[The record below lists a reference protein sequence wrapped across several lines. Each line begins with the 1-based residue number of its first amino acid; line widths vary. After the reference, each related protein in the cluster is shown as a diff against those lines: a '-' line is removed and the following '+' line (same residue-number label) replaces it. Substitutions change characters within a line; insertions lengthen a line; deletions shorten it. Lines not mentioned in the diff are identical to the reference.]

1 MLCLPFGAKT
11 VSALPRKCLVENF
24 PLITKISFTSA
35 QDLVLDRILFSKQ
48 MRHFGPW
55 VGGGGNNCSTNL
67 QPSCPRGAGSWE
79 PVEVSGG
86 GGGLFGRSGV
96 RLHRALDSIALSNC
110 LSL

>member
-55 VGGGGNNCSTNL
+55 VGGGEITVPPTCSPPAL
-67 QPSCPRGAGSWE
+67 GELVAGSQWKFLAE
-79 PVEVSGG
+79 EVVCSAG
-86 GGGLFGRSGV
+86 
-96 RLHRALDSIALSNC
+96 AA
-110 LSL
+110 